1 MRRGPTS
8 DVDRLGPVCG
18 LGYNETVTARQSTTT
33 PKDPAAGGEA
43 VLAPS
48 AGLGEKLAALP
59 EQPGVYLMKDGM
71 GRVIYVGKATSLRA
85 RVRQYFQPG
94 HTDSPRILHLI
105 SKIRDVETV
114 VCATEVEAL
123 ILEATLIKRHHP
135 WYNVR
140 MADDKAYPYLKLTNE
155 PFPKIVM
162 TRKVGRDG
170 AKYFGPYPY
179 HEPKLVGRTIRLIR
193 RLFKLRTC
201 NLEIDKT
208 LPRPCLDYYIG
219 QCTAPCVAWG
229 ASAEQYAEQVR
240 QAGAFLEGKQDEL
253 IERLRAQM
261 EAAAQALDFE
271 RAAQLRDQLR
281 GVEALGEKQ
290 RIVSTGEQDRD
301 ILALAQD
308 GDEGCVQIFFVRG
321 GRLVGQEHVMLQGT
335 RGVPPAET
343 LSAFIGQF
351 YEASSAPPPE
361 ILVPEPIPDREVIE
375 RWLGERRGGRVTVA
389 QPQRGDRARLVAMA
403 RENAALHLSQERV
416 RRGDPV
422 GPAARELADLLALDT
437 PPVRIECYDI
447 SNFQG
452 GESVA
457 SLVVAEGG
465 RPKKRDYRRFRMKYT
480 GGPDDVAMMREV
492 LQRRFARAREEQE
505 RLDRDE
511 PVPVKWAALPDLIVV
526 DGGRGQLGAAREVLF
541 EYNHAIPVIALA
553 KQQELVYVPDL
564 SEPRAL
570 PRDSHALRLLQRLR
584 DEAHRFANAYH
595 QMLRQRRIVFSVLDE
610 IPGIGERRKR
620 ALIRRFGSVRNVR
633 AATVDEI
640 AAVEGIGP
648 KVAARIHA
656 FLAGHPVPT
665 GNARDPGP
673 SPGA

>member
-1 MRRGPTS
+1 M
-8 DVDRLGPVCG
+8 V
-18 LGYNETVTARQSTTT
+18 TT
-33 PKDPAAGGEA
+33 PHSPAT
-43 VLAPS
+43 APEPS
-48 AGLGEKLAALP
+48 PNGDLTESTPGTGLGEKLAALP
-59 EQPGVYLMKDGM
+59 EQPGVYLMKDGA
-71 GRVIYVGKATSLRA
+71 GRVMYVGKATSLRS

-155 PFPKIVM
+155 PYPKIVM
-162 TRKVGRDG
+162 TRKVARDG

-179 HEPKLVGRTIRLIR
+179 HEPKLVGRTIRMIR

-208 LPRPCLDYYIG
+208 LPRPCLDHYIG
-219 QCTAPCVAWG
+219 QCSAPCVGWG

-240 QAGAFLEGKQDEL
+240 QAGEFLEGKQETL
-253 IERLRAQM
+253 IDSLRSQM
-261 EAAAQALDFE
+261 DAAAKALDFE

-281 GVEALGEKQ
+281 GLEALGEKQ
-290 RIVSTGEQDRD
+290 RIVSAGAEDRD

-308 GDEGCVQIFFVRG
+308 GDEGCVQIFFVRA

-335 RGVPPAET
+335 RGVRTAEA
-343 LSAFIGQF
+343 LSAFMSQF

-375 RWLGERRGGRVTVA
+375 RWLGERRGGRVVIS

-403 RENAALHLSQERV
+403 RENASLHLFQERAG
-416 RRGDPV
+416 RGDQV
-422 GPAARELADLLALDT
+422 GPGARELAQFLGLDT
-437 PPVRIECYDI
+437 PPIRIECYDI

-465 RPKKRDYRRFRMKYT
+465 RLKKRDYRRFRMRYT
-480 GGPDDVAMMREV
+480 EGPDDVAMMREV
-492 LQRRFARAREEQE
+492 LQRRFAKAREEQE

-511 PVPVKWAALPDLIVV
+511 PVPVKWAALPDLIVL

-541 EYNHAIPVIALA
+541 EYNQSIPVIALA

-570 PRDSHALRLLQRLR
+570 PRDSQGLQLLQRIR

-610 IPGIGERRKR
+610 IPGIGERRKK
-620 ALIRRFGSVRNVR
+620 ALIRRFGSVRNIR
-633 AATVDEI
+633 TATVEEI
-640 AAVEGIGP
+640 ASVEGIGP
-648 KVAARIHA
+648 KVAGRIHT
-656 FLAGHPVPT
+656 FLAEHPAP
-665 GNARDPGP
+665 GGP
-673 SPGA
+673 S

>member
-1 MRRGPTS
+1 M
-8 DVDRLGPVCG
+8 V
-18 LGYNETVTARQSTTT
+18 TT
-33 PKDPAAGGEA
+33 PHLPAT
-43 VLAPS
+43 APEPS
-48 AGLGEKLAALP
+48 PNGDLTESTPGTGLGEKLAALP
-59 EQPGVYLMKDGM
+59 EQPGVYLMKDGA
-71 GRVIYVGKATSLRA
+71 GRVMYVGKATSLRS

-155 PFPKIVM
+155 PYPKIVM
-162 TRKVGRDG
+162 TRKVARDG

-179 HEPKLVGRTIRLIR
+179 HEPKLVGRTIRMIR

-208 LPRPCLDYYIG
+208 LPRPCLDHYIG
-219 QCTAPCVAWG
+219 QCSAPCVGWG

-240 QAGAFLEGKQDEL
+240 QAGEFLEGKQETL
-253 IERLRAQM
+253 IDSLRSQM
-261 EAAAQALDFE
+261 DAAAKALDFE

-281 GVEALGEKQ
+281 GLEALGEKQ
-290 RIVSTGEQDRD
+290 RIVSAGAEDRD

-308 GDEGCVQIFFVRG
+308 GDEGCVQIFFVRA

-335 RGVPPAET
+335 RGVRTAEA
-343 LSAFIGQF
+343 LSAFMSQF

-375 RWLGERRGGRVTVA
+375 RWLGERRGGRVVIS

-403 RENAALHLSQERV
+403 RENASLHLFQERAG
-416 RRGDPV
+416 RGDQV
-422 GPAARELADLLALDT
+422 GPGARELAQFLGLDT
-437 PPVRIECYDI
+437 PPIRIECYDI

-465 RPKKRDYRRFRMKYT
+465 RLKKRDYRRFRMRYT
-480 GGPDDVAMMREV
+480 EGPDDVAMMREV
-492 LQRRFARAREEQE
+492 LQRRFAKAREEQE

-511 PVPVKWAALPDLIVV
+511 PVPVKWAALPDLIVL

-541 EYNHAIPVIALA
+541 EYNQSIPVIALA

-570 PRDSHALRLLQRLR
+570 PRDSQGLQLLQRIR

-610 IPGIGERRKR
+610 IPGIGERRKK
-620 ALIRRFGSVRNVR
+620 ALIRRFGSVRNIR
-633 AATVDEI
+633 TATVEEI
-640 AAVEGIGP
+640 ASVEGIGP
-648 KVAARIHA
+648 KVAGRIHT
-656 FLAGHPVPT
+656 FLAEHPAP
-665 GNARDPGP
+665 GGP
-673 SPGA
+673 S

>member
-1 MRRGPTS
+1 MPEHAPSTSANGDRAAYPDVEPTS
-8 DVDRLGPVCG
+8 RSSGRD
-18 LGYNETVTARQSTTT
+18 
-33 PKDPAAGGEA
+33 GGFT
-43 VLAPS
+43 
-48 AGLGEKLAALP
+48 EKLAALP
-59 EQPGVYLMKDGM
+59 DQPGVYLMKDGA
-71 GRVIYVGKATSLRA
+71 GRVIYVGKASSLRA

-114 VCATEVEAL
+114 ACANEVEAL

-155 PFPKIVM
+155 AYPKILM
-162 TRKVGRDG
+162 TRKVERDS

-201 NLEIDKT
+201 NLDITRD

-229 ASAEQYAEQVR
+229 ATAEQYAEQVH
-240 QAGAFLEGKQDEL
+240 QAAAFLEGNQASLVRD
-253 IERLRAQM
+253 LRAQM
-261 EAAAQALDFE
+261 QAAADAMDFE

-281 GVEALGEKQ
+281 GIEALSEKQ
-290 RIVSTGEQDRD
+290 RIVSEGGEDRD
-301 ILALAQD
+301 ILAVAQEGD
-308 GDEGCVQIFFVRG
+308 GGCVQVFFVRD

-335 RGVPPAET
+335 RGVAPAET
-343 LSAFIGQF
+343 LAAFVTQF

-361 ILVPEPIPDREVIE
+361 ILVPEPIPDRDVIE
-375 RWLGERRGGRVTVA
+375 RWLSERRGGRIAVV
-389 QPQRGDRARLVAMA
+389 QPQRGEKARLVAMA
-403 RENAALHLSQERV
+403 RENAVLHLAQEKARS
-416 RRGDPV
+416 GDQV
-422 GPAARELADLLALDT
+422 GPGPRELAELVHLDA

-465 RPKKRDYRRFRMKYT
+465 RLKKRDYRRFRMKYT
-480 GGPDDVAMMREV
+480 EGPDDVAMMKEV
-492 LQRRFARAREEQE
+492 LRRRFAQARQEQE

-511 PVPVKWAALPDLIVV
+511 PIPVKWAALPDLIVL
-526 DGGRGQLGAAREVLF
+526 DGGRGQLAAAREVLF
-541 EYNHAIPVIALA
+541 EYNHTIPAIALA
-553 KQQELVYVPDL
+553 KQQELIYVPDL
-564 SEPRAL
+564 SEPVAL
-570 PRDSHALRLLQRLR
+570 PRDSQALQLLQRLR

-595 QMLRQRRIVFSVLDE
+595 QKLRERRIVFSVLDE
-610 IPGIGERRKR
+610 IPGVGERRKR
-620 ALIRRFGSVRNVR
+620 ALIRHFGSARNVR
-633 AATVDEI
+633 AASVEEI

-648 KVAARIHA
+648 AVAERIHRY
-656 FLAGHPVPT
+656 LVEHP
-665 GNARDPGP
+665 A
-673 SPGA
+673 